1 MSLDANSTIWN
12 FRSWGRPF
20 RLASPSL
27 DCSSPETTPL
37 QIECGWAFSTV
48 LTRSGDV
55 YAWWLF
61 GGTFE
66 DQYRRTVDQ
75 LDLDASTKAIVPEGG
90 TVIPCHT
97 WEINKDPVKLP
108 ILPDLPD
115 LAETGLPEEE
125 LRKETKLIKIAAFD
139 NSLVGLTN
147 KGHVLKIDGLTDEDS
162 IQIWRYVSESA
173 RMTWTPFLLS
183 RDVQL
188 PYYSEID
195 KVKEH
200 SAFRAVTGEDGQ
212 ETLAPQVDLS
222 SDTMLITHVCCA
234 DSRIPC
240 LTSQHS
246 GLCPL

>member
-1 MSLDANSTIWN
+1 
-12 FRSWGRPF
+12 
-20 RLASPSL
+20 
-27 DCSSPETTPL
+27 
-37 QIECGWAFSTV
+37 
-48 LTRSGDV
+48 V
-55 YAWWLF
+55 YAWWPF

-66 DQYRRTVDQ
+66 DRYRRTVDE

-115 LAETGLPEEE
+115 LAATGLAEEE
-125 LRKETKLIKIAAFD
+125 LRKETRLIKIAAFD

-162 IQIWRYVSESA
+162 IQIWRYVSENA
-173 RMTWTPFLLS
+173 RMTWILFLLS

-200 SAFRAVTGEDGQ
+200 SAFRATTGEDGQ
-212 ETLAPQVDLS
+212 EKPPQVES
-222 SDTMLITHVCCA
+222 ASETMLITHVRCIG
-234 DSRIPC
+234 SWMPC
-240 LTSQHS
+240 LTSQRL